1 MVARPDVTADL
12 LDQAVLAEC
21 DVWSAFQAFRS
32 DPSYLAQMLDAANGI
47 SERKAQ
53 RTPCT

>member
-32 DPSYLAQMLDAANGI
+32 DPSYLALMLDAANGI

-53 RTPCT
+53 RAPCT